1 MTYAAPATD
10 FEQMHPPH
18 YAGEVAVAREGLTL
32 HQIGRRFDDAIAL
45 EHVNVSLPGGQFSVL
60 LGPSGCGK
68 STLLRLIAGLD
79 TPTSG
84 VIRLAGRDITRLPPA
99 ARDLSMVFQSYALFP
114 HLNVAENILFGL
126 SVRRVR
132 KAEQT
137 IRLERVARMMG
148 LWELLDRRPAQLSGG
163 QQQRV
168 ALARAVISERP
179 VCLMDE
185 PLSNLDAKLRAE
197 MRVEIRALQK
207 RLGLTMVYVTHDQV
221 EAMTMADH
229 IVVLDKGR
237 VQQVATPRDL
247 YAMPA
252 NTFCARFIGT
262 PPMNLIPSHALP
274 NHAHEGRPLPAS
286 SMLGIRPED
295 ISLGA
300 SGVPARLVGIEYLGA
315 DQLATFAIGPE
326 ANPVHLLARLP
337 AREAPGEAVTHLS
350 WPRQA
355 EHLFGADGQRI
366 TSFTS

>member
-1 MTYAAPATD
+1 
-10 FEQMHPPH
+10 MHN
-18 YAGEVAVAREGLTL
+18 VS
-32 HQIGRRFDDAIAL
+32 RRFDTAVAL
-45 EHVNVSLPGGQFSVL
+45 EDVSIHLPAGKFSVL

-84 VIRLAGRDITRLPPA
+84 EIHHAARAITGLPPA
-99 ARDLSMVFQSYALFP
+99 ERDLSMVFQSYALFP

-132 KAEQT
+132 KDEQRQ
-137 IRLERVARMMG
+137 RLERVARMMG

-197 MRVEIRALQK
+197 MRVEIRALQE

-229 IVVLDKGR
+229 IVVLDHGR
-237 VQQVATPRDL
+237 VQQIATPRDL
-247 YAMPA
+247 YAAPA

-262 PPMNLIPSHALP
+262 PPMNLVPAHALAGHRDVP
-274 NHAHEGRPLPAS
+274 DGSL
-286 SMLGIRPED
+286 LGIRPED
-295 ISLGA
+295 ISLAGQGA
-300 SGVPARLVGIEYLGA
+300 RAGRGVPARLVGIEYLGA
-315 DQLATFAIGPE
+315 DQLAAFEIGPE
-326 ANPVHLLARLP
+326 SDPVRLLARLP
-337 AREAPGEAVTHLS
+337 AREVPGDTGLQLC
-350 WPRQA
+350 WPQHA
-355 EHLFGADGQRI
+355 EHLFGPDGRRI
-366 TSFTS
+366 TSGTT

>member
-1 MTYAAPATD
+1 MTYAAPASNFDQTR
-10 FEQMHPPH
+10 PPSD
-18 YAGEVAVAREGLTL
+18 AGEASILPEGLSL
-32 HQIGRRFDDAIAL
+32 HQVSRRFDSAVAL
-45 EHVNVSLPGGQFSVL
+45 EDVAVSLPEARFSVL

-99 ARDLSMVFQSYALFP
+99 ERDLSMVFQSYALFP
-114 HLNVAENILFGL
+114 HLNVADNILFGL

-132 KAEQT
+132 KAEQRQ
-137 IRLERVARMMG
+137 RLERVARMMG
-148 LWELLDRRPAQLSGG
+148 LWDLLDRRPSQLSGG

-229 IVVLDKGR
+229 IVVLDRGR
-237 VQQVATPRDL
+237 VQQVATPREL
-247 YAMPA
+247 YAAPA

-262 PPMNLIPSHALP
+262 PPMNLIPAHALAGQRALP
-274 NHAHEGRPLPAS
+274 EGG
-286 SMLGIRPED
+286 MLGIRPED
-295 ISLGA
+295 IAIGA
-300 SGVPARLVGIEYLGA
+300 NGVPARLCGIEYLGA

-326 ANPVHLLARLP
+326 AHPVHLLARLP
-337 AREAPGEAVTHLS
+337 AREAPGEAGTYLS
-350 WPRQA
+350 WPREA

-366 TSFTS
+366 TSFTQ